1 MITVFWLQL
10 RIWAVRIIRVK
21 DGVKVVVIVVALFL
35 TRVLSQK
42 VLIRRGW
49 LIWLGE
55 VGIMMVFR

>member
-1 MITVFWLQL
+1 MITVFCLQL